1 MCGRYATTRSAADL
15 TALFEAADL
24 TDGALEADYNVAP
37 TDPVPVIRMS
47 VRNGGRVLD
56 VARWGLVP
64 SWAEDRR
71 VGARMINARAET
83 VRAMKAFAIPF
94 ARRRC
99 LIPATGWYE
108 FTPRADGATAA
119 VDNAAGRVRS
129 GSSGRSR
136 PRTGAKQ
143 PYFMTPRDRSPVVFG
158 GLWTVWTE
166 PGADERLLT
175 CSIVT
180 TAAVG
185 DLQHVHSR
193 MPLVLAPDRWA
204 SWLTAT
210 RDLDTLLAPPS
221 EELVAALEIR
231 AVGPAVGDVR
241 NDGPALIEP
250 VPGYPDHGAAS
261 LVPPPTPADLTL
273 F

>member
-15 TALFEAADL
+15 TALFEAVDVSGGEIAV
-24 TDGALEADYNVAP
+24 DYNVAP
-37 TDPVPVIRMS
+37 TDPVPLIRMS
-47 VRNGGRVLD
+47 ASRGGRVVD

-64 SWAEDRR
+64 AWATDRR

-83 VRAMKAFAIPF
+83 IASMKAYAIPF

-108 FTPRADGATAA
+108 FAARPDGGSAMAGA
-119 VDNAAGRVRS
+119 VASRRS
-129 GSSGRSR
+129 RSSG
-136 PRTGAKQ
+136 KQ
-143 PYFMTPRDRSPVVFG
+143 PFFMTPRDGGPVVFG
-158 GLWTVWTE
+158 GVWTVWAGPDGT
-166 PGADERLLT
+166 DKLLT

-185 DLQHVHSR
+185 DLNEVHSR
-193 MPLVLAPDRWA
+193 MPLVLSRARWA

-210 RDLDTLLAPPS
+210 RDLPTLLAPPS
-221 EELVAALEIR
+221 AADVAALEIR
-231 AVGPAVGDVR
+231 AVGRAVGDVR
-241 NDGPALIEP
+241 NDGPELIEA
-250 VPGYPDHGAAS
+250 VPGYPLGGSAP
-261 LVPPPTPADLTL
+261 LTPTPEPADLTL